1 MKLKPYPEYKDS
13 GVEWIGEIPKNWNCS
28 KIKHIADVKISNV
41 DKKSKPSEPDVL
53 LCNYT
58 DVYNNEFIIDNLDF
72 MKATASIEQIK
83 KLSLKKGDVII
94 TKDSEAADDIAV
106 PALVKENVD
115 NVVCG
120 YHLALIRPDVDIKG
134 DYLFRLL
141 ESKQINDQFVIA
153 ANGVTRFGISTYP
166 IKNSYL
172 MVPSI
177 KEQEKISSF
186 LDKKT
191 SEIDLTIEKDTRLI
205 ELLKEKRTALINHV
219 VTKGLDPTV
228 KMKDSGVEWIGEI
241 PKDWKIMKLKHVVS
255 TRITDG
261 PHETPELL
269 DNGIPF
275 ISADAI
281 KKNKIDFS
289 RMRGFISEKDHKKFS
304 IKCKPQRGD
313 VFLIKSGATTGNA
326 AMVET
331 DQEFS
336 IWSPLA
342 LIRANKTIIFS
353 RLLYYILLSDYFK
366 KLVEI
371 SWSYGTQQ
379 NIGMGVIE
387 NLNII
392 IPDIHEQKYL
402 LDYLEKETLNID
414 DIIKKIEIK
423 IDLLEE
429 YKKSLIHHVVTG
441 KVDVREVAV

>member
-1 MKLKPYPEYKDS
+1 
-13 GVEWIGEIPKNWNCS
+13 
-28 KIKHIADVKISNV
+28 
-41 DKKSKPSEPDVL
+41 
-53 LCNYT
+53 
-58 DVYNNEFIIDNLDF
+58 
-72 MKATASIEQIK
+72 
-83 KLSLKKGDVII
+83 
-94 TKDSEAADDIAV
+94 
-106 PALVKENVD
+106 
-115 NVVCG
+115 
-120 YHLALIRPDVDIKG
+120 
-134 DYLFRLL
+134 
-141 ESKQINDQFVIA
+141 
-153 ANGVTRFGISTYP
+153 
-166 IKNSYL
+166 
-172 MVPSI
+172 
-177 KEQEKISSF
+177 
-186 LDKKT
+186 
-191 SEIDLTIEKDTRLI
+191 
-205 ELLKEKRTALINHV
+205 
-219 VTKGLDPTV
+219 
-228 KMKDSGVEWIGEI
+228 
-241 PKDWKIMKLKHVVS
+241 MKLKHVVS